1 MIDLNKHWKKIYS
14 QSGEDGILMKL
25 FDILDIKDGWFCE
38 FGAGDGNNISNT
50 KVFREKGWSGV
61 LIEGDMERFD
71 KMSKNPEI
79 SNNSNIHLINKYISC
94 EAGEKIDDLLGDTPI
109 PDSPDLISID
119 IDGNDLWIW
128 KSMEKYRPK
137 VVIIEYNS
145 HFPVTESVT
154 VKYDRNHR
162 FEQDN
167 YYGANAGALIKLA
180 KEKSYDLV
188 GYTNGLNLIFVD
200 SNLSGPFKKVDP
212 NEIKL
217 HIGWPP
223 SKRKM
228 IEY

>member
-1 MIDLNKHWKKIYS
+1 MIDLNKYQRRVYS
-14 QSGEDGILMKL
+14 QSGEDGILEKIFESL
-25 FDILDIKDGWFCE
+25 NINEGWFCE

-50 KVFREKGWSGV
+50 RIFREKGWSGV
-61 LIEGDMERFD
+61 LIEGDTDRFN
-71 KMSKNPEI
+71 KMNKAKEI
-79 SNNSNIHLINKYISC
+79 ASNKNIHLIKEYISC
-94 EAGEKIDDLLGDTPI
+94 EPGEKIDDLLSNTPI
-109 PDSPDLISID
+109 PKDFDLVSID

-167 YYGANAGALIKLA
+167 YYGANAGALIKLG

-200 SNLSGPFKKVDP
+200 SNLSSLFRKV
-212 NEIKL
+212 NTSEIDL

-223 SKRKM
+223 SQRKM
-228 IEY
+228 VKY